1 MKLTLDRA
9 IIAIAVSIFLLFL
22 TVIATNRLALNK
34 LEIGSPA
41 YREILAGR
49 DLVSDLSSSPL
60 SLVEAYL
67 TIETSAAETNDAPR
81 IKERLQKLR
90 RTYTQRKDFWTKSA
104 ELPDN
109 LKTLMRGQSAREA
122 EAFWREALET
132 YLPALE
138 RNSRSDVNAARAR
151 LGELFAAHYNSV
163 RRQLNAAGEFAKSA
177 ESTAAELENRL
188 NAVTLGAAVFA
199 CAILGAVFLFVK
211 RRITRPIATMAS
223 YAIALSRGSV
233 SEPPPF
239 RERADEIGTM
249 SSAMEHFR
257 VAMESIR
264 KAEAEAE
271 EQRLKVA
278 EQRKDRESDAK
289 RYIENRDF
297 FFKEYTAAME
307 RLSQG
312 DLDVRLE
319 RPFIKDYEKLRET
332 FNSAMERLHSA
343 MKGLIATGG
352 AMDSSTREISLAV
365 ENLSKRNESQAATLA
380 ETASAVDQITETVRK
395 TAESA
400 VEAREVVNLAKND
413 ALKGEKIVNDA
424 IAAMDGIKQSSAKI
438 GQIVGLIDEIAFQTN
453 LLALNAGVEAAR
465 AGEAGKGFAVVAT
478 EVRGLAQRSA
488 EAAKEIKVLIS
499 ESNSKVQDGVEL
511 VTDSGASLRSIV
523 GQIGKITSTVSEIAE
538 SAEAQSKGLR
548 EINIAVHEIDRVTQE
563 NAAMAEETNAASQSL
578 ADDSAKLK
586 SLIERF
592 KIGEAP
598 AVSNALARGPAATPF
613 RVKHARRFSSGNAA
627 LKETPAD
634 EGWEEF

>member
-598 AVSNALARGPAATPF
+598 AVSNTLARGTNATPF
-613 RVKHARRFSSGNAA
+613 RVKHAGRFSSGNAA
-627 LKETPAD
+627 LKVAPAD